1 NFGWHHR
8 RAYSK
13 FYKGECCDESL
24 FKKDY
29 RNFHSCQR
37 HRKARDWYCELLQLK
52 PTNDFPGGHL
62 YILEMKDLNIVLDS
76 KIYREE
82 TILQTPIFHF
92 DTDDIQGA
100 YNYIQSKGIE
110 LVTEI
115 QFGHYF

>member
-1 NFGWHHR
+1 MNPF
-8 RAYSK
+8 SK
-13 FYKGECCDESL
+13 KITGIFIPV
-24 FKKDY
+24 KDIE
-29 RNFHSCQR
+29 
-37 HRKARDWYCELLQLK
+37 KARDWYCELLQLK

-115 QFGHYF
+115 QFGHYFNFKDPDGNHLMLCQR